1 MRVIFLFLL
10 VIFSRHSFAQEQFQL
25 APPLL
30 KYNSIFF
37 SKSAQVT
44 ILFAQKGATIH
55 YTLDGKEPVESSL
68 LYKTPLILNRPFTT
82 VKVKAFASGF
92 RPSDVT
98 TVSFI
103 KSGLDY
109 KIKDQSAASDKYKAA
124 HLTFLTADASATPL
138 PAYSFDL
145 LVSFETLEHLEE
157 HERLLEE
164 FKRLL
169 KPGGLMIISTPDKEM
184 YSDKTGYRNPFH
196 KKELNRPEFELLLQ
210 KYFKHVRILT
220 QETCHSS
227 LIINT
232 GQSRF
237 DIYNGDQQ
245 QLEKNKPSTGL
256 YLVAFAS
263 AEALPE
269 INSSVFNG
277 RSVLQ
282 QALDEQE
289 RMLRQTVSYR
299 VGHLLLSP
307 FKWFKKLFK

>member
-109 KIKDQSAASDKYKAA
+109 KIKDQSAASDKYKGQGP
-124 HLTFLTADASATPL
+124 LTLNDNKGGFSSLGSPTWLGYNIDTVTYTL
-138 PAYSFDL
+138 DL
-145 LVSFETLEHLEE
+145 G
-157 HERLLEE
+157 
-164 FKRLL
+164 K
-169 KPGGLMIISTPDKEM
+169 
-184 YSDKTGYRNPFH
+184 KTSV
-196 KKELNRPEFELLLQ
+196 KELLFDFLQ
-210 KYFKHVRILT
+210 NEGSWVF
-220 QETCHSS
+220 
-227 LIINT
+227 
-232 GQSRF
+232 
-237 DIYNGDQQ
+237 
-245 QLEKNKPSTGL
+245 
-256 YLVAFAS
+256 
-263 AEALPE
+263 LPE
-269 INSSVFNG
+269 KVLVYYKESDNAEYKMLGDVSTNSMAPNKG
-277 RSVLQ
+277 AACIQ
-282 QALDEQE
+282 QRIQSTKKVDAQFLLIKIVPVKKMPDWHEAKGEHAWLFIDEIK
-289 RMLRQTVSYR
+289 VY
-299 VGHLLLSP
+299 
-307 FKWFKKLFK
+307 